1 MAILKDALVQ
11 GDLVTTGNIMAEEIK
26 ATTMTAD
33 SFNGTA
39 TYANTL
45 STTLPATKGGTGQ
58 TSAVNAANAFANAL
72 TTGAS
77 APTDADY
84 YIAQYAGGGT
94 TTTTYHRRPHSAL
107 WTYIKGKADAV
118 YAALSHNH
126 AANDITSGTLPVNRG
141 GTGAATFTSGAA
153 LIGSGTSAV
162 TTRSI
167 RNNTATSSAIT
178 ADTNLITSNTLRYAI
193 NRTTSVAAAD
203 TNYTTYMARGMALNT
218 SDTNPTVNGA
228 ISWTYK

>member
-11 GDLVTTGNIMAEEIK
+11 GDLVATGNIMAEEIK

-45 STTLPATKGGTGQ
+45 ST
-58 TSAVNAANAFANAL
+58 
-72 TTGAS
+72 
-77 APTDADY
+77 
-84 YIAQYAGGGT
+84 
-94 TTTTYHRRPHSAL
+94 
-107 WTYIKGKADAV
+107 
-118 YAALSHNH
+118 
-126 AANDITSGTLPVNRG
+126 TLPVNRG

-203 TNYTTYMARGMALNT
+203 TNYTTVMARGISLR
-218 SDTNPTVNGA
+218 SDGTYAHTNGTITFQHN
-228 ISWTYK
+228 

>member
-84 YIAQYAGGGT
+84 YISQYAGGGT

-107 WTYIKGKADAV
+107 WTYIKGKTDAV
-118 YAALSHNH
+118 YAVISHNH
-126 AANDITSGTLPVNRG
+126 AAGDITSGTLPVNRG
-141 GTGAATFTSGAA
+141 GTGATTLTSGAA
-153 LIGSGTSAV
+153 LIGNGTSAI

-167 RNNTATSSAIT
+167 TNNTATSTAIT
-178 ADTNLITSNTLRYAI
+178 ANTNLITANTLRYAI